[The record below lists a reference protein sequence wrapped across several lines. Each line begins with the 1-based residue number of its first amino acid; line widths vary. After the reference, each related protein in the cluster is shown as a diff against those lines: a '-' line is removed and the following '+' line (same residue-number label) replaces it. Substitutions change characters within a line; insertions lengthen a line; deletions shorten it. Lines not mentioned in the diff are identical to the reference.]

1 MHPLR
6 ISLLSPRSREMEE
19 INPFA
24 FNLFVLHSAYFQAYA
39 FANANREYFLMS
51 TTVLTKK
58 IAKVSLEES
67 SIYTVRN
74 RKKYIIETYRFSV
87 EVVDFAM

>member
-1 MHPLR
+1 
-6 ISLLSPRSREMEE
+6 MEE

-58 IAKVSLEES
+58 NCQS
-67 SIYTVRN
+67 
-74 RKKYIIETYRFSV
+74 
-87 EVVDFAM
+87 

>member
-1 MHPLR
+1 
-6 ISLLSPRSREMEE
+6 MEE

-24 FNLFVLHSAYFQAYA
+24 FNLFVLHSAYFHSYA

-58 IAKVSLEES
+58 NPPKLALKKAPFIKMYSLFS
-67 SIYTVRN
+67 SI
-74 RKKYIIETYRFSV
+74 KIIETYRFSV